1 MSEPRIRNMEEFAA
15 VSGISR
21 PTVSKYFNDPESV
34 RKSTRMRIEQALEQH
49 EYRPN
54 IYAINQNRRLT
65 KSIGLVV
72 PFLVDPFFAEIARNI
87 ENLIIATG
95 YRPILLNSQGRSEHE
110 VENLESLRSFRPAGV
125 LIAPLGRESDR
136 SALEAFCEDVPTV
149 LFDSNISNIGHGFVG
164 ADNRQ
169 YARDIVEYLCRS
181 GEPPCFFEMRTPA
194 NPNANKRRQSYL
206 QTMEELGYEPHVIS
220 VEGTGWAFEDIG
232 YRQGMA
238 VIEKRLLQTNTVLCS
253 NDRLAIGFLAACFE
267 KGYRVGVGPQNA
279 LRVAGMDD
287 HPFARFTCPPLTTVA
302 QNYAAVSSSAV
313 ETLLTL
319 LSLGDSE
326 YPARREQLF
335 EGRLVKRMSA

>member
-1 MSEPRIRNMEEFAA
+1 MNDPKIRTMEEFAA
-15 VSGISR
+15 ISGISR
-21 PTVSKYFNDPESV
+21 PTVSKYFNDPGSV
-34 RKSTRMRIEQALEQH
+34 RKSTRTRIEQALEQH
-49 EYRPN
+49 NYRPN
-54 IYAINQNRRLT
+54 IYAINQNRKLT

-87 ENLIIATG
+87 ENLIVATG
-95 YRPILLNSQGRSEHE
+95 YRPILLNSQGRPEQE
-110 VENLESLRSFRPAGV
+110 VENLDNLRSFRPAGV
-125 LIAPLGRESDR
+125 LIAPLGRQSDR
-136 SALEAFCEDVPTV
+136 SALEAFCEEVPTV
-149 LFDSNISNIGHGFVG
+149 LFDSNISGMGRGFVG

-220 VEGTGWAFEDIG
+220 VDGEGWAFEDIG

-238 VIEKRLLQTNTVLCS
+238 AIEKRRFETNTILCS
-253 NDRLAIGFLAACFE
+253 NDRLAIGFLAACYE
-267 KGYRVGVGPQNA
+267 KGYRVGGGPQNA

-302 QNYAAVSSSAV
+302 QNYAAISSSAV

-319 LSLGDSE
+319 LNLGDSE
-326 YPARREQLF
+326 LPPRRELLF